1 MSSIT
6 KLIAFCLLFT
16 STFSAAVSAVNDTR
30 ESGSSPLLSGV
41 AKSPLKNVLRLNP
54 PLPTSLGDRMVT
66 CDPGRFGMPPVA
78 SCSDAISQM
87 PHPDVRLTN
96 RKRSYGPRGGTHQR
110 YDVELPKRWI
120 SCKAPPCPEMSLE
133 QCQDPADVCAS
144 RR

>member
-16 STFSAAVSAVNDTR
+16 WTFSAAVSAFNDTR
-30 ESGSSPLLSGV
+30 DSGPFPLLSGV
-41 AKSPLKNVLRLNP
+41 EKSPPKNVLRLNP
-54 PLPTSLGDRMVT
+54 PLSTSLGDRMVT
-66 CDPGRFGMPPVA
+66 CDPGRFGMPPIA

-87 PHPDVRLTN
+87 PHPDVRLID
-96 RKRSYGPRGGTHQR
+96 RKRSYGPRGGTHPR

-120 SCKAPPCPEMSLE
+120 SCKAPPCPEMSFE
-133 QCQDPADVCAS
+133 QREDPTDVCTS